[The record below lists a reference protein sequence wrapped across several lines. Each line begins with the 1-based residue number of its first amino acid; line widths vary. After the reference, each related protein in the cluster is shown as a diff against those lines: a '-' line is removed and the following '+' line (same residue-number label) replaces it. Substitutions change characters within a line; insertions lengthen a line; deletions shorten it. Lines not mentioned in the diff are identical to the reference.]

1 VQLVDRRHAD
11 VQEEVVAPGE
21 DEGRHDLGQA
31 GHVVL
36 ERVDGGPPQRPDA
49 HCEALLR
56 DVADAVSDLGGTYRT
71 GPDVGTGP
79 ADTDV
84 IGRATPYVF
93 CRTVPHGGSGDSG
106 PATADGTY
114 AALLAVAEH
123 LFGTADVADP
133 ATAAV
138 SHPPDTRPGRDHPR
152 CRRSRSHPVSAEGT
166 PPVFDRRLHAYLR
179 ALMASRARGVGPFL
193 VSFDAHDPGPF
204 RNYAVPDDHARPTAD
219 EVDRL
224 TASFR
229 DRHRVPRLEY
239 LPDVSPAVEPAL
251 RAAGFRPERWLPVMT
266 CPPERWVTPS
276 PPRGVELRLAVA
288 DRDLAAAAL
297 TALLTRSCPS
307 HGIGTPFLTPAG
319 AAEER
324 VYRSVGYR
332 PVTRML
338 HISR

>member
-1 VQLVDRRHAD
+1 MQLVDRRHAD

-133 ATAAV
+133 ATAAGRVRAVGDTVRGVLRDAAAATQLVTKDRGHCRRAPEAAAV

-251 RAAGFRPERWLPVMT
+251 RAAGFRPER
-266 CPPERWVTPS
+266 
-276 PPRGVELRLAVA
+276 
-288 DRDLAAAAL
+288 
-297 TALLTRSCPS
+297 
-307 HGIGTPFLTPAG
+307 
-319 AAEER
+319 
-324 VYRSVGYR
+324 
-332 PVTRML
+332 
-338 HISR
+338 